1 MMGMTWRSTKVEGK
15 LFYKTERTFVNV
27 NTGEEILASLE
38 YIKENFKIINK
49 TKKVTYIGYTK
60 ITSELWEIQP
70 KPTQLKL
77 IV

>member
-1 MMGMTWRSTKVEGK
+1 MGMTWSNTKVKGK

-27 NTGEEILASLE
+27 NTGEEITASLE

-49 TKKVTYIGYTK
+49 TKKVTYTGYTQ

-77 IV
+77 TV

>member
-1 MMGMTWRSTKVEGK
+1 MTWSSTKVKNK

-27 NTGEEILASLE
+27 NTGEELTASLE

-49 TKKVTYIGYTK
+49 TKKVTYIGYTQ
-60 ITSELWEIQP
+60 ITLELWEIQP

-77 IV
+77 TV

>member
-1 MMGMTWRSTKVEGK
+1 MGMTCINTRVKNK

-38 YIKENFKIINK
+38 YVKENFKIINK
-49 TKKVTYIGYTK
+49 TKKVTYFGYTQL
-60 ITSELWEIQP
+60 TLELWEIQP

>member
-1 MMGMTWRSTKVEGK
+1 MTWSSTKVKNK

-27 NTGEEILASLE
+27 NTGEELTASLE

-49 TKKVTYIGYTK
+49 TKKVTYIGYTQ
-60 ITSELWEIQP
+60 ITYELWEIQP

-77 IV
+77 TV